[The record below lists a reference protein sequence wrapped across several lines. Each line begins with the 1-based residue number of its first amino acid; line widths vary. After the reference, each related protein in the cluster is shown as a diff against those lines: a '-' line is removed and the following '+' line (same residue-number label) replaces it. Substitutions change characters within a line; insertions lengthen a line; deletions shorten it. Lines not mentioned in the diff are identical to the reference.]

1 MHTTGPY
8 GSTGIFGIARH
19 GVHTAP
25 NGSTTRVASIR
36 DDGHAFH
43 DNRTPSRFSSSEKSI
58 APEGGGARRPRGAL
72 APPARGE

>member
-1 MHTTGPY
+1 MHTTGAY
-8 GSTGIFGIARH
+8 GSTGISPMGFT
-19 GVHTAP
+19 GVQTAP